1 MSINDQ
7 VKKIVKE
14 YLSSIQPVAV
24 MYGTVTNVNPLEV
37 NVDQRLTFSADFLIV
52 PEHMGMSLE
61 PGAKLILLR
70 AAGGEQYV
78 VIGRLPD

>member
-24 MYGTVTNVNPLEV
+24 MYGSVTNTNPLEV
-37 NVDQRLTFSADFLIV
+37 NVDQRLTFTADFLII
-52 PEHMGMSLE
+52 PEHIGTSLE

-70 AAGGEQYV
+70 EAGGEKFV
-78 VIGRLPD
+78 AIGRLMD

>member
-24 MYGTVTNVNPLEV
+24 MYGTVTNIDPLEV

-52 PEHMGMSLE
+52 PEHIGTSLE

-70 AAGGEQYV
+70 AAGGEKYI

>member
-37 NVDQRLTFSADFLIV
+37 NVDQRLTFSADFLVV
-52 PEHMGMSLE
+52 PEHIGSSLE
-61 PGAKLILLR
+61 LGSKLILLR
-70 AAGGEQYV
+70 AAGGEKYV
-78 VIGRLPD
+78 VIGRLGE